1 MWGNRKS
8 HSLLR
13 AKWDGTDASENSLQ
27 LFQLLMP
34 HHMAQ
39 PSSVFNP
46 RAKQACVPLPS
57 LGFAGGSV
65 AQNPPAK
72 QETQLQS
79 LGREDPLE
87 KEMATHSSILAWRIP
102 WIKEPGGLQFMG
114 SQIVGHSLATQEQC
128 SYQDFHINVHNICI
142 HNREKS
148 GRSHVYQ

>member
-65 AQNPPAK
+65 AKNPPAK

-87 KEMATHSSILAWRIP
+87 EEMATHSRMLAWKIQ
-102 WIKEPGGLQFMG
+102 WAEKPGELQSMGLQR
-114 SQIVGHSLATQEQC
+114 VRH
-128 SYQDFHINVHNICI
+128 D
-142 HNREKS
+142 
-148 GRSHVYQ
+148 